1 MLLLFIFTDLRHVL
15 TFNFILIFWT
25 LATTSDSI
33 FWSLNWK
40 VILQSNNSIILYSL
54 TRGTHF
60 HMTST
65 VLIIKYFMIDFIIKF
80 LWEWLFKNITA
91 NLTLEINISF
101 FYLIMI
107 PVLFF
112 YHQFTL
118 PREYKYVRLSLSLG
132 WVID

>member
-33 FWSLNWK
+33 FWSLNGK
-40 VILQSNNSIILYSL
+40 LILQNNNSITLYSL

-60 HMTST
+60 HMPST

-80 LWEWLFKNITA
+80 LWKWFLKNITA
-91 NLTLEINISF
+91 NLTLEINIGLSYNDPCFIF
-101 FYLIMI
+101 FTINLLCLENTNMLDS
-107 PVLFF
+107 LF
-112 YHQFTL
+112 L
-118 PREYKYVRLSLSLG
+118 
-132 WVID
+132 